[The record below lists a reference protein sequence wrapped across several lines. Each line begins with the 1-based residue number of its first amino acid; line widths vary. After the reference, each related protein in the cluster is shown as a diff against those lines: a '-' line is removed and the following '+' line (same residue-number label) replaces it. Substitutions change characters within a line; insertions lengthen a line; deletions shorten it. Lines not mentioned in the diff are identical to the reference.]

1 MSKIVHTPQRSACLA
16 VALALAC
23 AAVAAAATFPT
34 ALAAQGVAPAG
45 AATITGTVLGQGD
58 QPLGDVR
65 VSVTGTRLGAMTGP
79 DGRYAITG
87 VAAGSYEVRA
97 QRIGYAPK
105 AQQVTVGDGQSVT
118 ADFTLE
124 AVATALSEVVSVG
137 YTQQERRTVSDAVAS
152 VSAADVASQA
162 NATVEEKLRG
172 RVAGV
177 NVIASGEPG
186 RPAQIVVRG
195 QNFLAGTLGPL
206 YVVDGM
212 YMRENPNL
220 NPDDIETIDVLKDA
234 SAAAQYGA
242 QAANGVIVITTKR
255 GHGGETRIGVDA
267 SYGYQDIPHQLDLMN
282 ATQWTNIARQAY
294 TNGGVA
300 APAGILAT
308 PTTNTD
314 WQSAIFQNGAIQNT
328 TVNASGGSDV
338 ANYFVSGGYL
348 KQTGTVLRTGFDRY
362 SLRAN
367 SQGVK
372 GRVRLGENMSVSRS
386 AYKNLNGFP
395 LVDAVR
401 MIPGI
406 PVYNRANAS
415 GYGYGSDSLP
425 TFGTNPVGAQLSQD
439 NTNNSNQLNGNL
451 FAEASILRYL
461 TYRFNFGVGFEDYN
475 GTIFRR
481 QDQLRLNTSPDSA
494 ELGETRDNTLQLL
507 YENQLTFNNQYG
519 RNGINATV
527 AYTEQTNNYDRV
539 TAGRRGYINPYQ
551 FETIDAGTQ
560 HVQNSGFKAEANLR
574 SFLARAN
581 YTFADRY
588 ILTGSVR
595 RDGSSRFGPGNRY
608 GTFSAFSG
616 GWVISDEGFYNAV
629 PGSRFLNYLKL
640 RASTGR
646 LGNQDFANYQYAP
659 TINVN
664 INYPFNG
671 LVNPGATGLSLANP
685 NIKWQENR
693 ETNVGMDFA
702 LLNSA
707 LSIQMDYYQ
716 SKSNGLLVRAPL
728 PPSSGSSDAP
738 FVNAGAVKN
747 AGFEV
752 GATHKYDRGNFG
764 LNTTLTMTTT
774 KNRVVTLGN
783 GAQPIPAGPFDVTR
797 TAVGSSIG
805 EYYVRK
811 TAGIFQSAAEVAASC
826 AQKNTAQPGDI
837 RYVDLN
843 NDCVIDDADR
853 YNAGNAIPTLEGGLF
868 WDAHWMAFDAK
879 LGLRGSFG
887 AKIFNLTRFWAERTD
902 ENNNHFVG
910 FTPWT
915 PQNHSTSTPRAVF
928 GGAGAANN
936 FAASDRWIE
945 SGNFVRIQNLEFGY
959 RLPATIGG
967 RFGIHTGQSR
977 LYVGVQNLHTFTD
990 YSGYDP
996 EVIGQG
1002 EVLARGV
1009 DDGRIY
1015 PNARTLTIGVSIVQ

>member
-1 MSKIVHTPQRSACLA
+1 MNRIVYNPQRSARLA

-23 AAVAAAATFPT
+23 MAVAVPATFPRV
-34 ALAAQGVAPAG
+34 LGAQNVAPAG
-45 AATITGTVLGQGD
+45 TATITGTVLGQGD

-79 DGRYAITG
+79 DGRYTIPG
-87 VAAGSYEVRA
+87 LVAGSYEVRA
-97 QRIGYAPK
+97 QRIGYAPR
-105 AQQVTVGDGQSVT
+105 AQQVTVADGQSVT
-118 ADFTLE
+118 ANFTLA
-124 AVATALSEVVSVG
+124 AVATTLSEVVSLG
-137 YTQQERRTVSDAVAS
+137 YTQQARRTVSDAVSS

-177 NVIASGEPG
+177 TVAATGEPG
-186 RPAQIVVRG
+186 RPAQLIVRG
-195 QNFLAGTLGPL
+195 QNFLGTLGPL

-220 NPDDIETIDVLKDA
+220 NPDDIATIDVLKDA
-234 SAAAQYGA
+234 SAAAQYGS
-242 QAANGVIVITTKR
+242 QAANGVVVITTKR
-255 GHGGETRIGVDA
+255 GHGGDTRIGVDA

-294 TNGGVA
+294 ANGGIA
-300 APAGILAT
+300 APAGILAN

-314 WQSAIFQNGAIQNT
+314 WQNALFQKGAIQNT
-328 TVNASGGSDV
+328 TVNASGGTDV
-338 ANYFVSGGYL
+338 ANYFISGGYL
-348 KQTGTVLRTGFDRY
+348 KQTGTVIRTGFDRY

-372 GRVRLGENMSVSRS
+372 GRLRLGENMAVSRS

-395 LVDAVR
+395 LIDAVR
-401 MIPGI
+401 LPPGI
-406 PVYNRANAS
+406 PVYNSANAS

-425 TFGTNPVGAQLSQD
+425 TFGTNPVGAQLTQD
-439 NTNNSNQLNGNL
+439 NTNNSNQLNGNV

-494 ELGETRDNTLQLL
+494 ELGETRDNTMQLL

-539 TAGRRGYINPYQ
+539 TAGRRGYINPYD
-551 FETIDAGTQ
+551 FETLEAGTQ
-560 HVQNSGFKAEANLR
+560 HVQNGGFRDEANLR
-574 SFLARAN
+574 SLLGRAN

-595 RDGSSRFGPGNRY
+595 RDGSSRFGPGNRW

-616 GWVISDEGFYNAV
+616 GWIISDEGFYNSV
-629 PGSRFLNYLKL
+629 PGSRFLDYLKL

-646 LGNQDFANYQYAP
+646 LGNQDFGNYQYAP
-659 TINVN
+659 VINVN
-664 INYPFNG
+664 INYPFAG

-693 ETNVGMDFA
+693 ETDVGMDFA

-716 SKSNGLLVRAPL
+716 SKSNGLLVQAPL
-728 PPSSGSSDAP
+728 PPSSGSDVAP

-747 AGFEV
+747 AGFEL

-764 LNTTLTMTTT
+764 LNTTLTLNTT

-783 GAQPIPAGPFDVTR
+783 GAQPIFAGSFDVAR

-805 EYYVRK
+805 EFYVRK
-811 TAGIFQSAAEVAASC
+811 TAGIFQSAAEVAADC
-826 AQKNTAQPGDI
+826 AQPNAQPGDI

-843 NDCVIDDADR
+843 GDCKIDDADR
-853 YNAGNAIPTLEGGLF
+853 YNAGNAIPKLEGGLF

-879 LGLRGSFG
+879 LGLHASFG
-887 AKIFNLTRFWAERTD
+887 SKVFNATRYWAERTD

-915 PQNHSTSTPRAVF
+915 AQNHSTTTPRAVF
-928 GGAGAANN
+928 GGAGAENA

-945 SGNFVRIQNLEFGY
+945 SGNYVRIQNLEFGY
-959 RLPATIGG
+959 RLPPTLGG
-967 RFGIHTGQSR
+967 RLGIRTGESR
-977 LYVGVQNLHTFTD
+977 LYVGVQNLHTFTN
-990 YSGYDP
+990 YTGYDP

-1002 EVLARGV
+1002 DVLARGI

-1015 PNARTLTIGVSIVQ
+1015 PNARTFTIGVSIAQ